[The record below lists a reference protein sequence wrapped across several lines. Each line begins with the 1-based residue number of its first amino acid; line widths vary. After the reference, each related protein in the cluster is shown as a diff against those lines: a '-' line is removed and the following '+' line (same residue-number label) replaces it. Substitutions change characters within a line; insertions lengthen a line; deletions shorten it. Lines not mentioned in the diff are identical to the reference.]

1 MPTLAN
7 IPSLVPEAELIKEG
21 VLSAI
26 GHTPL
31 VRLTRIVRDASLKVF
46 AKLEAAN
53 PGGSIKDRTA
63 LSIIEHGLRT
73 GALKKGSVVIES
85 SSGNMGIGLAQVCS
99 YYGLKFICVVD
110 PKTTPQNIRLL
121 EVYGAQVDL
130 VAEPDPATGDFLQA
144 RLNRVRALLDSCP
157 NSFWPDQ
164 YSNTYNAAAH
174 HQTMDEI
181 VTELGDNLDYLIC
194 ATSTCGTLRGC
205 AEYVRKYQL
214 RTQIIAVD
222 AVGSVIF
229 GDQRAKRL
237 IPGHGAGVVPGLFQ
251 ANLAGRCVHVSDLDC
266 VVGCRRLVARESILA
281 GGSSGGVM
289 TALERIKYEIP
300 SGSTCVLVFPDRGE
314 RYLDTIYSDA
324 WVREHFGDVSHLWQ
338 QYTDD
343 DN

>member
-1 MPTLAN
+1 MSTLAN
-7 IPSLVPEAELIKEG
+7 IPNQVTEAELIKEG

-31 VRLTRIVRDASLKVF
+31 VRLTRIVGDSSLKVF
-46 AKLEAAN
+46 SKLEAAN

-63 LSIIEHGLRT
+63 LSIIEHALSAGV
-73 GALKKGSVVIES
+73 LKKGSVVIES

-110 PKTTPQNIRLL
+110 PKATSQNIRLL
-121 EVYGAQVDL
+121 EVYGAQVEL
-130 VAEPDPATGDFLQA
+130 VSEPDPATGDFLLA

-164 YSNTYNAAAH
+164 YSSIYNSAAH

-181 VTELGDNLDYLIC
+181 VTELGDNVDYLIC
-194 ATSTCGTLRGC
+194 ATSTCGTMRGC

-222 AVGSVIF
+222 AIGSVIF
-229 GDQRAKRL
+229 CQPRARRL
-237 IPGHGAGVVPGLFQ
+237 IPGHGAGVVPRLFQ
-251 ANLAGRCVHVSDLDC
+251 PNLASRCIHVSDLDC
-266 VVGCRRLVARESILA
+266 VVGCRRLMVREAILA

-289 TALERIKYEIP
+289 MALERIKHEIP
-300 SGSTCVLVFPDRGE
+300 SGSTCVLVFADRGE

-324 WVREHFGDVSHLWQ
+324 WVEEHFGDVSHLWQ
-338 QYTDD
+338 
-343 DN
+343 